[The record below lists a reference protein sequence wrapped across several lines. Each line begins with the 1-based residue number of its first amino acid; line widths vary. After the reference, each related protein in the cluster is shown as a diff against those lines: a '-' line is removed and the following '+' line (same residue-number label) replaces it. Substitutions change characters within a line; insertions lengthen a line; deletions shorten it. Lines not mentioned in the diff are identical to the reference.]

1 MRNSIRLVA
10 AAFAALSL
18 TFVSIAAV
26 AQRDAAADRAR
37 QLEVV
42 SDFKLDVARLTE
54 ASDLLRP
61 DNLDQWV
68 FLGTSLGLGYEEVK
82 TDPDSPGNFQV
93 VLMEPK
99 AYEYFKVNGKYADG
113 SMFLLSIYG
122 TQQQRSA
129 ERSGFSQKDL
139 LNFEIHLI
147 DRERYADGR
156 AFFLYKKDDMKAK
169 AQPPGNVCVQCHV
182 QNAAFGGT
190 FAQFY
195 PAIRHRIPAE
205 MLDGRH

>member
-1 MRNSIRLVA
+1 VTRSIRFVVA
-10 AAFAALSL
+10 ASAALSL
-18 TFVSIAAV
+18 VLISV
-26 AQRDAAADRAR
+26 ADCAERDAAADRAR

-42 SDFKLDVARLTE
+42 SDFRLDVAQLAE

-68 FLGTSLGLGYEEVK
+68 FLGSSLGLGYDEAK
-82 TDPDSPGNFQV
+82 SDPDSPGNFQV

-99 AYEYFKVNGKYADG
+99 AYEYFKLNGKYADG

-122 TQQQRSA
+122 TQKHRSA
-129 ERSGFSQKDL
+129 ERSGFSQQDL

-147 DRERYADGR
+147 DRQRYTDGR
-156 AFFLYKKDDMKAK
+156 AFFLYKKDDTRAK
-169 AQPPGNVCVQCHV
+169 ALPAGNVCVQCHV

-195 PAIRHRIPAE
+195 PTIRQRLPVE
-205 MLDGRH
+205 LRDVRH